1 MADENQTQTSTQTA
15 GETAN
20 DIGNIMGGMAGSEK
34 PTTKPGEA
42 GDAGKG
48 VNTPDSGKG
57 GETQHPAWMN
67 QINSELIKD
76 AEKAGKLSK
85 FEKLSDLASAYLDAE
100 GKLGNVLVKPG
111 ENSTDEEREAFYKAL
126 GKPDAADKY
135 SIKGDEAKM
144 FREMAYKNNLTD
156 EQAKAIYASLQ
167 EVGNAAIEQHKA
179 AYAQQAKETQNA
191 LLQEYGKDYDPEKAC
206 LRLGVESTALNQAIL
221 FFLNCPYV
229 QRQMAKEFVLGTPD
243 KQENVEKAFKYVISR
258 LKPIADSGTPKERLE
273 ACKQISMLYGL
284 NKPIDIRTNNAMTNV
299 IMSPTPVSDADW
311 EEQAAIT
318 MQKNYEGQ

>member
-1 MADENQTQTSTQTA
+1 MAEENQTQTSTPAENA
-15 GETAN
+15 GNE
-20 DIGNIMGGMAGSEK
+20 IENIMGGMSGSEQPGSK
-34 PTTKPGEA
+34 PSDKT
-42 GDAGKG
+42 GDTEQGKST
-48 VNTPDSGKG
+48 NDSGKG

-191 LLQEYGKDYDPEKAC
+191 LLQEYGKDYNTKIELLRRGVANYGGEAVGAKLQKAG
-206 LRLGVESTALNQAIL
+206 LLADLDIVKMFIRLGEESSEASAQ
-221 FFLNCPYV
+221 
-229 QRQMAKEFVLGTPD
+229 G
-243 KQENVEKAFKYVISR
+243 KARGKADEYKSIQNGGHLSFGNDFK
-258 LKPIADSGTPKERLE
+258 
-273 ACKQISMLYGL
+273 
-284 NKPIDIRTNNAMTNV
+284 
-299 IMSPTPVSDADW
+299 
-311 EEQAAIT
+311 
-318 MQKNYEGQ
+318 